1 MPSARGGL
9 ASFLYPEDQD
19 EDFKLDSE
27 QEDFAGYIFEH
38 VWNFC
43 TATWPL
49 VGTKTREAQPILWT
63 QDKMR
68 NEVRA
73 FPQYEYLRECILEPI
88 FMAPRLDERGLP
100 RKLRFIIPKPRQM
113 FVTNGILAGC
123 LWHVLK
129 HEAAEWL
136 VAKNKKPEAEKFV
149 KERVRFMYRHLPP
162 WLSGRTGP
170 SARPGFRTV
179 NEKPAGRFWVNE
191 TESGVTAVARTFGES
206 GEAIGET
213 ASGVLDEAIR
223 IANLPAVYAALDAQA
238 PIIIMISAPPE
249 RGQRIDPRSLAFFRE
264 MAEGLEAGSL
274 VKTIVGRSDLL
285 PPEEDEPEDSLEDLS
300 ALEEVV

>member
-1 MPSARGGL
+1 MPVSRGGL
-9 ASFLYPEDQD
+9 ISFLDAD
-19 EDFKLDSE
+19 EDDGSFTLDAE
-27 QEDFAGYIFEH
+27 QEDFVGYITEH

-49 VGTKTREAQPILWT
+49 KSTKSRDAMPIVWT

-68 NEVRA
+68 NEVRP
-73 FPQYEYLRECILEPI
+73 FPHYEYLRDCILEPI
-88 FMAPRLDERGLP
+88 FMAPRLDERGQP

-123 LWHVLK
+123 LWHVLT

-136 VAKNKKPEAEKFV
+136 VAKNKKDEAAKFI
-149 KERVRFMYRHLPP
+149 KERVRFMYRRLPA
-162 WLSGRTGP
+162 WLCGRSGP
-170 SARPGFRTV
+170 EARQGYRTV
-179 NEKPAGRFWVNE
+179 NPKPAGRFWVDQM
-191 TESGVTAVARTFGES
+191 ESGITAVARTFGES

-213 ASGVLDEAIR
+213 AAGVLDEAIR
-223 IANLPAVYAALDAQA
+223 INNLPAVYAALDAQA

-264 MAEGLEAGSL
+264 MAEGLEPGSL
-274 VKTIVGRSDLL
+274 VKTITGRSDLAV
-285 PPEEDEPEDSLEDLS
+285 PEDDDEDDTLEDVS
-300 ALEEVV
+300 ALEMAL